1 MTRLLLDLLL
11 DIEKAV
17 GSGDPLVIRAML
29 MAAEDCVLEVE
40 RELMQALEDEEGL
53 RSAGDRLRHESE
65 HLRQDCEML
74 RHEAADLRHENESL
88 LHEAQTLRHPLED
101 LRRAA

>member
-1 MTRLLLDLLL
+1 MEMLL

-29 MAAEDCVLEVE
+29 MAAEDCVLEIE

-53 RSAGDRLRHESE
+53 RSADDRLRHESE
-65 HLRQDCEML
+65 NLHHECELL
-74 RHEAADLRHENESL
+74 RHEAVDLRNENERL
-88 LHEAQTLRHPLED
+88 RYEAQSLRRKLEE